1 MVSEVSKAL
10 KTYEALPPAGKR
22 LFREELGLVRPQ
34 QASKRKR
41 STIQKGNK
49 VVLNAR
55 TAEVPTIRR
64 RAKALDTIFSVA
76 EQPTA

>member
-1 MVSEVSKAL
+1 MVGEVVKAL
-10 KTYEALPPAGKR
+10 AAFRKLSTQGKR

-34 QASKRKR
+34 QATRKRKAR
-41 STIQKGNK
+41 NT

-64 RAKALDTIFSVA
+64 RAKALDTIFPVA